1 MSNSLFHLNDN
12 VDIDGL
18 LNDFQHDVTATIER
32 YKDETDF
39 PHIQDFNISNS
50 ELDDYLFEKQIIL
63 DSNGTERSRYTL
75 AGIMIVL
82 PVVILAFFPIDDLPL
97 KEYSVFPAML
107 IGLLL
112 YGLVYV
118 IRKAL
123 IRKRLG
129 RLDNDNVDVKR
140 YVDAVMDYKQSRV

>member
-12 VDIDGL
+12 VDIDSL

-32 YKDETDF
+32 YKDEPEF
-39 PHIQDFNISNS
+39 PHIHDFNITAG
-50 ELDDYLFEKQIIL
+50 ELDDYLFEKQVIL

-75 AGIMIVL
+75 AGTLVVL
-82 PVVILAFFPIDDLPL
+82 PVVILAFFPVDDLPF

-112 YGLVYV
+112 YGLVYAT
-118 IRKAL
+118 RKAL

-129 RLDNDNVDVKR
+129 RLDNDYVNVKR